1 MKRAKLLA
9 VVFLTVCSALCAGG
23 CILLAVGAGA
33 GLGVGAY
40 KFVKG
45 ELEVAYPAGYEETW
59 SAALAAMDALE
70 LTRED
75 AGKDAFGGRIEA
87 ARADGTPVKMS
98 VTPVTPDS
106 TTVKIRVGTF
116 GNRAMSDMIASEI
129 EAKLKK

>member
-23 CILLAVGAGA
+23 CIVLAIGAGA
-33 GLGVGAY
+33 GLGIGAY

-59 SAALAAMDALE
+59 SAALDALDSLE
-70 LTRED
+70 LTKRS
-75 AGKDAFGGRIEA
+75 ASKDAFGGRIGA

-106 TTVKIRVGTF
+106 TTVKIRVGAF
-116 GNRAMSDMIASEI
+116 GNRAMSETIASEI
-129 EAKLKK
+129 EAILKK